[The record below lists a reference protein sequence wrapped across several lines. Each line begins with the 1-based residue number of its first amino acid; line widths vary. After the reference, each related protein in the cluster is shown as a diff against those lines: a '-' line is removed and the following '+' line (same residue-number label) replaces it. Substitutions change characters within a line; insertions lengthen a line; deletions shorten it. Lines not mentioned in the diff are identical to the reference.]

1 MKKLFAG
8 QILRRRRE
16 ELGLPQAQTA
26 KRLGISPSYL
36 NQIESDQRPLTAAIL
51 VEVTRV
57 LKLQVAD
64 LYDDGP
70 ERLAANLREMLS
82 DPLFEASAVGA
93 RELKSICAGAP
104 HLVRAM
110 LDLHAAYRR
119 MEERYRGL
127 DDALRFGE
135 GAIDAPRRP
144 FAFDEVRDF
153 FHFTGNYVDALDRR
167 AEELSDRLSDA
178 GATSFESLSDYA
190 ARALGLRVVLVAPE
204 KAGGAVSRYAPDL
217 GALFLDADQEPATQK
232 FLLGCHVARR
242 TEGERIDALVEGAHF
257 KSQAAAD
264 IARLALANYFAS
276 ALVMPY
282 GRFAAAARAERH
294 DVERLSRR
302 FGVSLEQVC
311 HRFSTLQRPGREGA
325 PFYFLRVDRAG
336 NITKRHS
343 ATRFQFARYGG
354 ACPLWNIHEAFER
367 PGQFL
372 TQVAEMPDGV
382 RYLSVA
388 RSITKKGGFFGSP
401 RRDYAIGFGC
411 EIDHAADLVYS
422 DAIDFKNPAAV
433 ARIGVSCR
441 VCERSDCRQRAM
453 PPLDVAISVDA
464 DERGVVPYRILAG
477 T

>member
-16 ELGLPQAQTA
+16 ELGATQSHVA

-82 DPLFEASAVGA
+82 DPLFESAGVAA

-104 HLVRAM
+104 HLVRAV

-119 MEERYRGL
+119 VEERYRGL
-127 DDALRFGE
+127 DDALSQGDGLEATRK
-135 GAIDAPRRP
+135 P

-153 FHFTGNYVDALDRR
+153 FHFLGNYVDILDRR
-167 AEELSDRLSDA
+167 AEELAERLSPDDA
-178 GATSFESLSDYA
+178 LAFEDLAGYA
-190 ARALGLRVVLVAPE
+190 GEKFGLRVVASPPE
-204 KAGGAVSRYAPDL
+204 ALGGAVSRYDPDVD
-217 GALFLDADQEPATQK
+217 ALFIDADQAPATQK
-232 FLLGCHVARR
+232 FQLGCAIARR
-242 TEGERIDALVEGAHF
+242 CEGERIDALVADARF
-257 KSQAAAD
+257 KSEAAAD

-282 GRFAAAARAERH
+282 GRFADAARAARH

-372 TQVAEMPDGV
+372 VQVAEMPDGA
-382 RYLSVA
+382 RYLSIA
-388 RSITKKGGFFGSP
+388 RSISKKGASFGSL

-411 EIDHAADLVYS
+411 EVDHAHELVYS
-422 DAIDFKNPAAV
+422 DAVDLKGSSAV
-433 ARIGVSCR
+433 RIGVSCR
-441 VCERSDCRQRAM
+441 VCERRDCAQRAM
-453 PPLDVAISVDA
+453 PPLDLAIVVDEN
-464 DERGVVPYRILAG
+464 ERGVVPYRIDG
-477 T
+477 GG

>member
-16 ELGLPQAQTA
+16 ELSLPQALVA
-26 KRLGISPSYL
+26 RRLGISPSYL

-82 DPLFEASAVGA
+82 DPLFEHASVSG
-93 RELKSICAGAP
+93 RELKAISAAAP

-110 LDLHAAYRR
+110 LDLHSSYRR

-127 DDALRFGE
+127 DDALRQGE
-135 GAIDAPRRP
+135 GPIEAQRRP

-153 FHFTGNYVDALDRR
+153 FHFMGNYCDALDRS
-167 AEELSDRLSDA
+167 AEALAERLWGENAVSYQSLADYSAREL
-178 GATSFESLSDYA
+178 GA
-190 ARALGLRVVLVAPE
+190 RVIVSTP
-204 KAGGAVSRYAPDL
+204 KTAGGPISRYDPAI
-217 GALFLDADQEPATQK
+217 GALFLDGDQEPATQK
-232 FLLGCHVARR
+232 FLLACHIAAR
-242 TEGERIDALVEGAHF
+242 TQHEKIDELAGAARF
-257 KSQAAAD
+257 KSPASAE
-264 IARLALANYFAS
+264 IAKLALANYFAS

-282 GRFAAAARAERH
+282 ARFSGEARAARH
-294 DVERLSRR
+294 DVERLSRQ
-302 FGVSLEQVC
+302 FGVSIEQVC

-367 PGQFL
+367 PNHFL
-372 TQVAEMPDGV
+372 VQVAEMPDGV

-388 RSITKKGGFFGSP
+388 RSIAKKGGSFGSP
-401 RRDYAIGFGC
+401 QRNYAIGFGC
-411 EIDHAADLVYS
+411 EIDHAQDLVYS
-422 DAIDFKNPAAV
+422 DAIDLRSSATV
-433 ARIGVSCR
+433 AKIGVACR
-441 VCERSDCRQRAM
+441 VCERQDCLQRAV
-453 PPLDVAISVDA
+453 PPLDAAIEVDA
-464 DERGVVPYRILAG
+464 NERGMVPYRLRSG
-477 T
+477 G